1 MRHSVFG
8 RKLGRTTAHRE
19 AMFRNMAVSL
29 IQHGR
34 IRTTLEKAKELRVF
48 AERLVGLGKK
58 DSLHARRL
66 AFNRLRDRDAVQKL
80 FQTIAPAFK
89 DRQGGYTRIL
99 KLATRFG
106 DAAQL
111 AIIEYLNEAL
121 PSTKPVSETSDS
133 SKTPKKKTAASGKV
147 AAKKSDSK
155 KVPANSKKEA
165 SGKGEVKEKES
176 KKVAGEK
183 KTKSEKVTTKSK
195 KVDEKK

>member
-66 AFNRLRDRDAVQKL
+66 AFNRLRNRDAVQKL

-121 PSTKPVSETSDS
+121 PSTKPVSEASDS
-133 SKTPKKKTAASGKV
+133 AKASKKKAVSGKV
-147 AAKKSDSK
+147 ATKKSDSK
-155 KVPANSKKEA
+155 KVPVKSKKEA
-165 SGKGEVKEKES
+165 SDKGEVKEKES
-176 KKVAGEK
+176 KKAAAEK
-183 KTKSEKVTTKSK
+183 KVKSEKVTAKSK
-195 KVDEKK
+195 KADEKK

>member
-99 KLATRFG
+99 KLATRLG

-111 AIIEYLNEAL
+111 AIIEYLNESM
-121 PSTKPVSETSDS
+121 PSTKSVSEKSDS
-133 SKTPKKKTAASGKV
+133 AKTPQKKTSSSKA
-147 AAKKSDSK
+147 AAKKNDSK
-155 KVPANSKKEA
+155 KASAKPKKETTD
-165 SGKGEVKEKES
+165 KGEVKEKQS
-176 KKVAGEK
+176 KKASGEK
-183 KTKSEKVTTKSK
+183 KAKSEKTTTKSK
-195 KVDEKK
+195 KSDETK